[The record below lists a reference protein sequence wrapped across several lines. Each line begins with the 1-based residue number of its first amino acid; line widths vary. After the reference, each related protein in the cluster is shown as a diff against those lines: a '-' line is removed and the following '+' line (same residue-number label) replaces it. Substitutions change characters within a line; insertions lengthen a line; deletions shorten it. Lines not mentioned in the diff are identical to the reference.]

1 MCLQDSPHAER
12 RKEDLMKR
20 EPLAGFGLGL
30 ALVAAA
36 VILVLRRRNRVTT
49 SRVVYEA
56 PSEEPRAELGS
67 SRAELGGRMTEQQ
80 YQQWLAGIGGGWETD
95 GDWQD
100 SSTLPPDPRDIG
112 RGEWGGEDEFQ
123 SFTLAELG
131 IEDDLPPNQPA
142 DEPPFTP
149 FSLADLGLSEE
160 EIAALE
166 QLPVTAEGQGKEATM
181 TANEPKEGM
190 NVDECL
196 PFSLKDLGL
205 TDEEIAALGLS
216 DTSITP
222 VKPAK
227 PQPVIAHVNDRAF
240 SVRRLPPT
248 KPVTFRYIWWRP
260 LWKQEVVIGQSR
272 FYFWLYDWATD
283 FGLEGPVGTMIT
295 GFARYG
301 WSADDLIRYYLDDLH
316 VANKVKQPFRYGR
329 IKWSEVPETIV
340 QLQQSGEALRLE
352 GKRLRGLAHQ
362 LLEAEE
368 SALAASRV
376 NASLGQ
382 PKFYVPC
389 TCAIRREMEHYADL
403 FIEAGRDDLERAAKL
418 IQESHFACA
427 SMDELRKMGVTMPPP
442 FDKPFNR

>member
-1 MCLQDSPHAER
+1 MNRQSQMAGLTFS
-12 RKEDLMKR
+12 LTL
-20 EPLAGFGLGL
+20 LAI
-30 ALVAAA
+30 AA
-36 VILVLRRRNRVTT
+36 VVWLRRRNRVTT

-56 PSEEPRAELGS
+56 PSEEP
-67 SRAELGGRMTEQQ
+67 RAELGGRMTEQQ

-112 RGEWGGEDEFQ
+112 RGEWGGDDEFP

-166 QLPVTAEGQGKEATM
+166 ALTSPAPGQGKEVTM
-181 TANEPKEGM
+181 TA
-190 NVDECL
+190 DES
-196 PFSLKDLGL
+196 FSLKDLGL
-205 TDEEIAALGLS
+205 SDEEIAALGLS
-216 DTSITP
+216 DTVIP
-222 VKPAK
+222 PVEPVVKPK
-227 PQPVIAHVNDRAF
+227 PVIAHVNDRAF
-240 SVRRLPPT
+240 SVRHVPPA
-248 KPVTFRYIWWRP
+248 KPVTFRHVWWRP

-301 WSADDLIRYYLDDLH
+301 WSADDLIRYYLDELH

-389 TCAIRREMEHYADL
+389 TCAIRREMEHYASL

-418 IQESHFACA
+418 IQESHFASE

-442 FDKPFNR
+442 FDKPFDR